1 MTPNDT
7 QMDVLMR
14 RYAKGANGST
24 ARTEHLDADE
34 LNAFTE
40 GALPAAT
47 RSRYL
52 SHLADC
58 DDCRTVVS
66 QLVMAGG
73 AGAVAQVPA
82 AESVSK
88 RSWWQSF
95 SALVSAPALR
105 YAASAVVLLAVVGVA
120 FVVWRRTAEQPNST
134 LIARNEPGAAQP
146 GESASPQAAL
156 NSQPDA
162 VAQPTVRG
170 AQTSVQ
176 PAPGASL
183 DRNKSES
190 LADAPAAPRAAKDA
204 EPAESTSMIASDRAM
219 KAPARAESTP
229 SYAPPP
235 PADNP
240 RQREQGQQQVQ
251 QPRSI
256 AGNVQHGGP
265 RRNDT
270 NEKYKVSDERGG
282 TADLAKGR
290 DEDRT
295 RSGANQPTST
305 ENKQEQDAVQTRTAT
320 VAVGS
325 RPGSPRKETSEEVR
339 KSDKPQPDEPASVG
353 GRKFRRQGGV
363 WVDLKFKSS
372 MSITT
377 VSRGSENF
385 AALDSKLRSIAQ
397 QLGGEVIVVWKA
409 KAYRIR

>member
-1 MTPNDT
+1 
-7 QMDVLMR
+7 MDVLMR
-14 RYAKGANGST
+14 RYAKGAKGAS
-24 ARTEHLDADE
+24 AHTEHLDADE

-47 RSRYL
+47 RSRYV

-58 DDCRTVVS
+58 DDCRTVVR

-73 AGAVAQVPA
+73 VGAAAQAPA

-95 SALVSAPALR
+95 SALMSAPALR
-105 YAASAVVLLAVVGVA
+105 YAASAVVLLAVVGIA
-120 FVVWRRTAEQPNST
+120 FVVWRRTAEQPNSA

-146 GESASPQAAL
+146 GEAGSPKAELDSEA
-156 NSQPDA
+156 DA

-176 PAPGASL
+176 PTPGASL
-183 DRNKSES
+183 DRKEPES
-190 LADAPAAPRAAKDA
+190 LADAPAAPKAAKDA
-204 EPAESTSMIASDRAM
+204 EAAESTSMVASDRAM
-219 KAPARAESTP
+219 KAPPRTESTP

-235 PADNP
+235 PADNSL

-265 RRNDT
+265 RRNDS
-270 NEKYKVSDERGG
+270 NEKYKVSDDRAG

-305 ENKQEQDAVQTRTAT
+305 ENKQAQDAVQTRAAT
-320 VAVGS
+320 VGGASVPS
-325 RPGSPRKETSEEVR
+325 SPRKVTDEEAG
-339 KSDKPQPDEPASVG
+339 KSDKPQPEEPTSVG

-397 QLGGEVIVVWKA
+397 QLGGEVIVVWKG